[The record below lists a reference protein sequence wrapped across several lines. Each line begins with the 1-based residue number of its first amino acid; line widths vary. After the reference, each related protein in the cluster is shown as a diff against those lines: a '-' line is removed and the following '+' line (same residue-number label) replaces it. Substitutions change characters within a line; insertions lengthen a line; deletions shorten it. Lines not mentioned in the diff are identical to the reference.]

1 VHTES
6 AGLSIGI
13 ERKHG
18 PWIDGGEALMQS
30 LHVLQVTLVAES
42 TSRMRCVTVG
52 RGSSHRRKQN
62 QKDE

>member
-1 VHTES
+1 
-6 AGLSIGI
+6 
-13 ERKHG
+13 
-18 PWIDGGEALMQS
+18 MQS